1 MNSPLG
7 SADFFALEAGECLDR
22 LEQIVNR
29 PEGPPADELLRYSRA
44 LRGSALMASHPAI
57 ARAAGGL
64 ELVARG
70 LRDGST
76 VWDAGARER
85 TGQAI
90 DEFRAL
96 VRAAADWSSADA
108 GRAARL
114 TADLEALAG
123 GAAPSAAPAVDAP
136 REPAELNTGVR
147 AFVARESALIASA
160 LDRAAL
166 ALRDTPDA
174 REPLYAVLRRMQ
186 SLRGL
191 AELSELTPLP
201 EILDGIELGVGDLT
215 RLFAPPPEVERLL
228 ESAAHALTR
237 IARDVAGSGLPEAD
251 PPEARQFT
259 ELLLKA
265 FAVERDVVP
274 IESLYVDGDDTP
286 YRRTESQPQFSAPAP
301 LGPVELVS
309 YGEHLS
315 QAADRIADAGSGTI
329 RDLRLYALVGT
340 LRSVS
345 PGGDAV
351 ATALAVLA
359 RSAREAIATGAAARS
374 TTEFCNALRAAGEL
388 LRSLAEP
395 GDQNLIGRRLLDLG
409 NELDLLGPPAAGAPP
424 EAPSVADESDVVP
437 IRSLEYAADVEAAK
451 NAEAAE
457 NAETEAAPVPIESLA
472 PDSPAA
478 ATVFREAPVAPVAP
492 AAPVPPVRPVPPA
505 PTDRLAA
512 AYTTY
517 ARLMREQ
524 GEPER
529 VPGHEEPSAQLPEVD
544 IRTLCYRGRAALE
557 RAGHVGHSLAS
568 QLGAGGDLR
577 AAEPLIRELID
588 LVPLALDTAD

>member
-22 LEQIVNR
+22 LEQLVNR

-44 LRGSALMASHPAI
+44 LRGAALMASHPAI

-64 ELVARG
+64 ELVARA
-70 LRDGST
+70 LRDGSGT
-76 VWDAGARER
+76 WDAAARER
-85 TGQAI
+85 AGQAI

-96 VRAAADWSSADA
+96 VRSAANWSSADA

-114 TADLEALAG
+114 TADLESLAG
-123 GAAPSAAPAVDAP
+123 GAAAAVTPALEAP
-136 REPAELNTGVR
+136 TEPAELNTGVR

-160 LDRAAL
+160 LDRAAQ
-166 ALRDTPDA
+166 ALRDAPDA

-201 EILDGIELGVGDLT
+201 EVLDGIELGVGDLT
-215 RLFAPPPEVERLL
+215 RLFAPPPEVDRLL
-228 ESAAHALTR
+228 ESAAHALSR
-237 IARDVAGSGLPEAD
+237 IARDVAGNGRPDAD

-274 IESLYVDGDDTP
+274 IESLYEDGDDTP
-286 YRRTESQPQFSAPAP
+286 YRRPESQPQFSAPAP

-315 QAADRIADAGSGTI
+315 QAADRIASAESGTI

-359 RSAREAIATGAAARS
+359 RSAREAIASGAAARS
-374 TTEFCNALRAAGEL
+374 TTAFCDALRTAGEL

-409 NELDLLGPPAAGAPP
+409 NELDLLSPAAAAATAQAP
-424 EAPSVADESDVVP
+424 AHADESDVVP
-437 IRSLEYAADVEAAK
+437 IRSLEYADH
-451 NAEAAE
+451 AEAEEPA
-457 NAETEAAPVPIESLA
+457 VPIESLA
-472 PDSPAA
+472 PD
-478 ATVFREAPVAPVAP
+478 APPAP
-492 AAPVPPVRPVPPA
+492 AAPAPPVLPAPPVPSA
-505 PTDRLAA
+505 PSDDRLAA
-512 AYTTY
+512 AYATC
-517 ARLMREQ
+517 ARLTREEGAAAATAPVRQ
-524 GEPER
+524 APAPE
-529 VPGHEEPSAQLPEVD
+529 LPEVD

-557 RAGHVGHSLAS
+557 RADRVGHSLAS

-577 AAEPLIRELID
+577 AAEPLIRELLD

>member
-7 SADFFALEAGECLDR
+7 SADFFALEAGECLDH
-22 LEQIVNR
+22 LEQLVNR
-29 PEGPPADELLRYSRA
+29 PDGPPADELLRYARA
-44 LRGSALMASHPAI
+44 LRGSALMAGHPAI

-70 LRDGST
+70 LRDGSIA
-76 VWDAGARER
+76 WDAAARER

-96 VRAAADWSSADA
+96 VRAAPDWSSADA

-114 TADLEALAG
+114 TGDLESLAG
-123 GAAPSAAPAVDAP
+123 GTAGAPVPAGDAP

-160 LDRAAL
+160 LDRAAHS
-166 ALRDTPDA
+166 LREAPDA

-201 EILDGIELGVGDLT
+201 EVLDGIELGVGDLT
-215 RLFAPPPEVERLL
+215 RLFAPPPGVDRLL

-237 IARDVAGSGLPEAD
+237 IARDVAGSGRPDAD

-259 ELLLKA
+259 ELLLRA

-274 IESLYVDGDDTP
+274 IESLYVDGDDNP
-286 YRRTESQPQFSAPAP
+286 LRRSESQPQFSAPAP
-301 LGPVELVS
+301 LGAVELVS

-315 QAADRIADAGSGTI
+315 QAADRIAEAQSGTI

-351 ATALAVLA
+351 ATALAVFA
-359 RSAREAIATGAAARS
+359 RSAREAIATGAAAGS
-374 TTEFCNALRAAGEL
+374 ATDFCGALRTAGGL
-388 LRSLAEP
+388 LRNLADP

-409 NELDLLGPPAAGAPP
+409 HQLDLLEQAPATGQATAEPAAQ
-424 EAPSVADESDVVP
+424 DDSDVVP
-437 IRSLEYAADVEAAK
+437 IRSLEYSEP
-451 NAEAAE
+451 EQ
-457 NAETEAAPVPIESLA
+457 PVVAIESLA
-472 PDSPAA
+472 PDVTPAA
-478 ATVFREAPVAPVAP
+478 GAPGISS
-492 AAPVPPVRPVPPA
+492 
-505 PTDRLAA
+505 DRLAS
-512 AYTTY
+512 AYVTH
-517 ARLMREQ
+517 ARLLREQ
-524 GEPER
+524 ARAGTSASPLASPPEPT
-529 VPGHEEPSAQLPEVD
+529 PADAEPPEVD

-557 RAGHVGHSLAS
+557 RADWVRQSLSSRFAPGS
-568 QLGAGGDLR
+568 DLR

-588 LVPLALDTAD
+588 LVPLALEAAD